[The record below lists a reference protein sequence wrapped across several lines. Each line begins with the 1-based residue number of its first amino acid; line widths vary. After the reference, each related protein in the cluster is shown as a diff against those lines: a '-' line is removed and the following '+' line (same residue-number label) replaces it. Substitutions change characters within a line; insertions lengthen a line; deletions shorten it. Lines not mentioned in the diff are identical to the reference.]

1 MRTDITIKPDSQFRE
16 RFVATADKPEPRL
29 SVPHARRDSHVTTAV
44 KPAAGS
50 YPIRKMMIASDP
62 PRQGCEGMGE
72 NVVEPR

>member
-1 MRTDITIKPDSQFRE
+1 MRTDITIKPDSQLRE
-16 RFVATADKPEPRL
+16 SFAATAFKPKPRL
-29 SVPHARRDSHVTTAV
+29 SVPQARLDSHVTIAV

-50 YPIRKMMIASDP
+50 YPIRKMMLASDP